1 MKRITPQEYAELKKI
16 SISTVYR
23 NINSLKTEKEGRKTY
38 ILVENEENE
47 KKEERTEEVNKIKN
61 KEEKNIDI
69 SNENEKLKLEKEMYL
84 EQIKELKKD
93 KDNLNNQLA
102 MSQSNIQ
109 NLSKSF
115 QQLEYKKEETEKKK
129 WWEKIFS

>member
-38 ILVENEENE
+38 ILVENEENK